1 MQETGSDH
9 VMFDPQV
16 IKIVERAVDAGRFA
30 WLQRFQDE
38 VGRVENDLAIRGL
51 GQSGA
56 LLKAMADVCV
66 KEIEMRATS
75 IWEDLHRALVMTG
88 VRPNT
93 ELSTELK
100 RVFNEGGDGE
110 LIAAIKERRWRELRR
125 LGPRERV
132 LCGARSPE
140 KVSATAPR
148 VTVED

>member
-1 MQETGSDH
+1 M
-9 VMFDPQV
+9 
-16 IKIVERAVDAGRFA
+16 
-30 WLQRFQDE
+30 
-38 VGRVENDLAIRGL
+38 RGL

-93 ELSTELK
+93 ELSTELR

-110 LIAAIKERRWRELRR
+110 LIAAIRS
-125 LGPRERV
+125 GDGANCGA
-132 LCGARSPE
+132 LCRASGRCARSPR
-140 KVSATAPR
+140 S
-148 VTVED
+148 